1 MILGRLVEDKERS
14 SATLRK
20 TDKDRLSS
28 EHQ

>member
-14 SATLRK
+14 LAMLRK